1 MPTYSYQLFNDIKE
15 DKLSVSACLGMF
27 YSFRNWVENS
37 NGFTLTKANWLKF
50 IKKDKFPSR
59 MTEAYSM
66 AFIPSEDE
74 YEVAS

>member
-1 MPTYSYQLFNDIKE
+1 
-15 DKLSVSACLGMF
+15 MF

-66 AFIPSEDE
+66 TFIPSEDE